1 MRAPLALQP
10 AGDVRGAAG
19 ALQLCS
25 SPGQPRH
32 LQRTGGMTATSCLS
46 PGTTSTSWPPG
57 RSWPGM
63 RTRSCRCV
71 PSPLGRPAPG
81 AAHHGLRGLRP
92 HWHAR
97 LGQPL
102 PQRPP
107 PLDCSTCLA
116 APTSLSVCSRARW
129 SVWTWSG
136 DHLSAQAAGPGCRS
150 CRWPWRAVCSY
161 WTCPGCRVPREGRDP
176 APSPSWCPSCSQTP
190 PSPSWVSS
198 TRPRPSPEVPGG
210 GCETGLSLGPRHSS
224 IPQLQVMGWRGTCGA
239 WVRPTQPWHRLGRS
253 CRAAWT
259 CCRCTD
265 RSALGVGWGLPALQ
279 SYPHSSSRQRSH

>member
-57 RSWPGM
+57 RSWRGM

-107 PLDCSTCLA
+107 PWTAALA
-116 APTSLSVCSRARW
+116 SLLQPASLS
-129 SVWTWSG
+129 
-136 DHLSAQAAGPGCRS
+136 AAGPGGRCG
-150 CRWPWRAVCSY
+150 
-161 WTCPGCRVPREGRDP
+161 PGVETIFRHRRP
-176 APSPSWCPSCSQTP
+176 APGVAHAGGRGGPCVPTGPAPALESRGRAGTP
-190 PSPSWVSS
+190 
-198 TRPRPSPEVPGG
+198 
-210 GCETGLSLGPRHSS
+210 
-224 IPQLQVMGWRGTCGA
+224 
-239 WVRPTQPWHRLGRS
+239 RL
-253 CRAAWT
+253 
-259 CCRCTD
+259 
-265 RSALGVGWGLPALQ
+265 LPAGVPAALRPLHHQ
-279 SYPHSSSRQRSH
+279 AG